1 MDHLGR
7 KPLFVGA
14 MIFGGT
20 FCMVSPFTP
29 EGTFRTVFALIGKF
43 GASASFSIIYIYSA
57 ELYPSEIR
65 GTALGLCSMFGR
77 IGGIAAP
84 QVR

>member
-43 GASASFSIIYIYSA
+43 GKNDIVNVKYFDDATWFAGSGWTKDKKVV
-57 ELYPSEIR
+57 ELGSDVVESVTPMR
-65 GTALGLCSMFGR
+65 K
-77 IGGIAAP
+77 
-84 QVR
+84 